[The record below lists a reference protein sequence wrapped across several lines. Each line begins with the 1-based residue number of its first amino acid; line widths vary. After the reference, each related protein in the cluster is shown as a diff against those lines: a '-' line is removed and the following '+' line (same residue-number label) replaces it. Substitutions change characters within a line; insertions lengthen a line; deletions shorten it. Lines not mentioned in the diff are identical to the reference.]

1 MKSIIVIEDDEF
13 LRDNITAILE
23 GEGYAVSN
31 AANGLEGLNLIKN
44 GKFDVIICDVLM
56 PGIDG
61 YEVLKRVNDMP
72 LKIPPAFIFLTA
84 KTDRRDLRKGME
96 LGASDFITKPF
107 VREEIINAVQTQI
120 MKREN
125 ISRIF
130 NTEKELL
137 KMIKDKLKTETLNK
151 DKHTDTETGEL
162 KYEGNI
168 FFTDNAKSDF
178 IRINTIV
185 YLIASKDYT
194 KIFTKDNKSYLVR
207 KPMKIWE
214 SKLPKEYFLRI
225 HRSTIINTEYVDKVE
240 KWFNYSHKIF
250 LKGIKEPF
258 IISQRYSRK
267 FRKQIT
273 HMK

>member
-13 LRDNITAILE
+13 LRDNISEILE
-23 GEGYAVSN
+23 GEGYSVTK
-31 AANGLEGLNLIKN
+31 AANGSEGIKFIRN
-44 GKFDVIICDVLM
+44 NKFDVILCDILM

-61 YEVLKRVNDMP
+61 YEVLKNVNNMT

-84 KTDRRDLRKGME
+84 KTDRQDLRKGME

-107 VREEIINAVQTQI
+107 VRDEIINAVQTQI
-120 MKREN
+120 AKREN

-130 NTEKELL
+130 NTEKELVNL
-137 KMIKDKLKTETLNK
+137 IKNKLKSETFSKYKFAEAEN
-151 DKHTDTETGEL
+151 EEL
-162 KYEGNI
+162 KYEGNL
-168 FFTDNAKSDF
+168 FFTDSSKSDF

-194 KIFTKDNKSYLVR
+194 KVYTKDNKSFLVR
-207 KPMKIWE
+207 KPMKVWE
-214 SKLPKEYFLRI
+214 NKLPKEYFLRI
-225 HRSTIINTEYVDKVE
+225 HRSTIINTEYVEKVE
-240 KWFNYSHKIF
+240 KWFNYSHKIH

-267 FRKQIT
+267 FKKQISQ
-273 HMK
+273 MK

>member
-267 FRKQIT
+267 SVS
-273 HMK
+273 